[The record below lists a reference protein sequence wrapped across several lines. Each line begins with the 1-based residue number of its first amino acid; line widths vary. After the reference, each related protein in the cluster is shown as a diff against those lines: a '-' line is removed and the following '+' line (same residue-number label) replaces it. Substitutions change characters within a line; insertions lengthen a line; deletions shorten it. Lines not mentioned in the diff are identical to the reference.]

1 MVFTIESDSGM
12 IDISDAA
19 LNFAGF
25 EQTDFEWRT
34 RDPNEPKGYTR
45 LGPNKKREER
55 KKNNKREKRTRG
67 SALRPIDAA

>member
-45 LGPNKKREER
+45 TRTEQKKGGA
-55 KKNNKREKRTRG
+55 KKK
-67 SALRPIDAA
+67 

>member
-25 EQTDFEWRT
+25 ERTDFEWRT

-45 LGPNKKREER
+45 TRTEQKKGGA
-55 KKNNKREKRTRG
+55 KKK
-67 SALRPIDAA
+67 